1 MAIDKTQGA
10 AYTDIQALAQ
20 LRSDAKNNA
29 SGTAVA
35 AAKQFEALFTRMMLS
50 SMRQASQ
57 GDSIFDSQAG
67 SSYRDMFDDQLSV
80 ELSKGH
86 GLGLADM
93 LIQQLARAGVPGADA
108 TGADPAATPAATS
121 PGTPATTSLA
131 TPAKTQAA
139 ANVATAPVSR
149 AERASFIEKLLP
161 DAEAAGRTLGVSP
174 RTLIAQAALET
185 GWGRSVPTGANGQ
198 SSFNLFGVK
207 AAGGAGA
214 AVAASTTEYDNGVA
228 STRVERFRAYGSAS
242 DSFRDHAALLAGNPR
257 YSAALGTGDDAA
269 TYAAA
274 MQRGGYATDPQYAR
288 KLTDVAQQVGNL
300 LDAGLKG
307 GNPLPIQVQST

>member
-1 MAIDKTQGA
+1 MAIDKSQGA
-10 AYTDIQALAQ
+10 AYTDLQALAQ

-67 SSYRDMFDDQLSV
+67 NSYRDMFDDQLSV

-93 LIQQLARAGVPGADA
+93 LIQQLARSGVPGTDGA
-108 TGADPAATPAATS
+108 TAATPATPSGTAPAATPAAAGATGS
-121 PGTPATTSLA
+121 TPGNAGTP
-131 TPAKTQAA
+131 
-139 ANVATAPVSR
+139 PVTR

-185 GWGRSVPTGANGQ
+185 GWGRSVPAGANGQ
-198 SSFNLFGVK
+198 SSFNLFGMK
-207 AAGGAGA
+207 AAGGASA
-214 AVAASTTEYDNGVA
+214 AVAATTTEYDNGVA
-228 STRVERFRAYGSAS
+228 STRVEHFRAYSSQGA
-242 DSFRDHAALLAGNPR
+242 SFRDHAALLAGNPR
-257 YSAALGTGDDAA
+257 YSAALGSGDDAA
-269 TYAAA
+269 TYATA

-288 KLTDVAQQVGNL
+288 KLTDVAQQVGDLMN
-300 LDAGLKG
+300 AGLKG
-307 GNPLPIQVQST
+307 GNPLPIEVQAT